1 MKKYIM
7 MLICDNLHCDPYG
20 VKKSGGGKQKIG
32 IEIFLLSYLGNKK
45 YSRC

>member
-20 VKKSGGGKQKIG
+20 VKKSLGGKQKTKIK
-32 IEIFLLSYLGNKK
+32 ILLYVLPWL
-45 YSRC
+45 